1 MTKTISPV
9 KIPKSEVVILDGL
22 NQQMVLNVTQ
32 ELYVAIEQHIRSGT
46 RDRQKL
52 RDKAVETLFES
63 IRKFFKFSVK
73 EGTSV
78 ILAKTKLWELFKE
91 ASPRLDAFV
100 RHMKIE
106 IPYIVDLT
114 LLLTDTACKMGPT
127 CKGHIDDV
135 IKQIKALKVKGK
147 ESVPLLTDA
156 LNKTYQLMNR
166 EITPAIYKQYANK
179 MSGSA
184 SPELNILAGLM
195 MALSVVFLVTCFA
208 PLVIT
213 GSAIGLV
220 AVGLFATNRKTGL
233 SKAMCR
239 LLEDEPLASEASA
252 KPVSI

>member
-9 KIPKSEVVILDGL
+9 NIPKSEVVILDGL

-32 ELYVAIEQHIRSGT
+32 ELYVAIEQNIRSGT

-63 IRKFFKFSVK
+63 IRKFLKFSGK
-73 EGTSV
+73 DGHSV
-78 ILAKTKLWELFKE
+78 TQAKTKLWELFKE
-91 ASPRLDAFV
+91 ASPRRDAFV

-114 LLLTDTACKMGPT
+114 LLTDTVCKMGPT

-213 GSAIGLV
+213 GSTIGLV
-220 AVGLFATNRKTGL
+220 AIGLFATNRKTGL